1 MKKYLNLLSSFTIML
16 CIGSIYAWSIIASE
30 LVDNYSFSASQS
42 QIIFG
47 VVILTFPLTMI
58 ITGRLR
64 IKHYP
69 KLIGYLSG
77 LFFSIGYLL
86 ASFSHGS
93 FALIL
98 LGTGVL
104 AGIGTGL
111 GYWLALTYPV
121 QCFPNRKGL
130 ITGIVSA
137 GFGLGAVFMSEIA
150 ERILLQGFD
159 ILYLMRFL
167 AILYGIIILF
177 SSNFIYAVC
186 KLQQKSENNPK
197 FLDIVKSTKFL
208 KLFIGI
214 FLGTFAGLLIIGSL
228 RMIGKQLD
236 ISNHIIVFGI
246 GLFAIANFFGRIFWG
261 FLSDYFKTKL
271 IVFSDLFIQA
281 LAIIA
286 LLVFNLSNISYLIII
301 GLIGFGFGGNFV
313 LFAKE
318 TAQLYGVKKLGQIY
332 PYVFMGYAIAGI
344 TGPFSGGHL
353 FDITGS
359 YTSAIILASIMSL
372 CGGLLF
378 LLSNTSKEQ
387 I

>member
-159 ILYLMRFL
+159 ILYLMRSL
-167 AILYGIIILF
+167 AILYGTIILF

-186 KLQQKSENNPK
+186 KLQQKSENSPK

-261 FLSDYFKTKL
+261 FLSDYFKTKF

-344 TGPFSGGHL
+344 IGPFSGGHL